1 MTEGR
6 ENARVEP
13 VWAFLCVAVAIL
25 SLGFIADSKTTQDHA
40 LPLDARIQNAIA
52 VRADRTNR
60 PLTEEQANALRE
72 TFIDNEALVGEAKDL
87 GLDRGDHIVRRRL
100 AQKRR
105 ALLRPNN
112 PVEDSVP
119 DEAPTTGIARHS
131 FRHIFL
137 AQPKGTPP
145 DSTRLAEVKDALADG
160 AEWSS
165 LGDPFIRGRRFTA
178 VDAADIGRV
187 FGPEFNKSMSE
198 VELDVW
204 SPVQST
210 YGTHLVRVDARTHDI
225 QKPDKLRASRAATTA
240 NMRQDEQRLLDTL
253 RREHPIHREP
263 PPKEQP

>member
-13 VWAFLCVAVAIL
+13 VWVFLGLAIAIL
-25 SLGFIADSKTTQDHA
+25 SLGFIADSKTTQDDA
-40 LPLDARIQNAIA
+40 VPLEARIQNAIA

-60 PLTEEQANALRE
+60 PLTEEQASALRE

-105 ALLRPNN
+105 ALLRPTDS
-112 PVEDSVP
+112 VEDSGA
-119 DEAPTTGIARHS
+119 DEAPATGITRHS
-131 FRHIFL
+131 FTHIFL
-137 AQPKGTPP
+137 AQPNGAPP
-145 DSTRLAEVKDALADG
+145 DSARLAEIKDALATG

-178 VDAADIGRV
+178 VDATDIGRV
-187 FGPEFNKSMSE
+187 FGPGFTESLSE

-210 YGTHLVRVDARTHDI
+210 YGAHLVRVESRTHDI
-225 QKPDKLRASRAATTA
+225 AKPDTVRAARAATTETV
-240 NMRQDEQRLLDTL
+240 RQNEQRLLDTL